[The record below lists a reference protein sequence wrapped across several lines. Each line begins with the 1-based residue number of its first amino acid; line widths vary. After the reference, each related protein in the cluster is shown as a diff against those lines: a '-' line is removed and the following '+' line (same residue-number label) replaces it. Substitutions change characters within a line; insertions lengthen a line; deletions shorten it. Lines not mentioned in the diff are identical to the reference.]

1 MEEGEGTIRIR
12 PVTWY
17 DLWVMHRYRGQ
28 VQYFDNSLA
37 LTRGYSLRRAF
48 FGSLSPSRV
57 SYTALCR
64 SRQDNQFLIGQVN
77 YCLNEH
83 SARLGFVLPE
93 RSLES
98 PVLGALLEDLAWQA
112 ADRGA
117 LHLLAEVD
125 ERSRAVDPLRWAGFT
140 IYAWQKLFKLNGASL
155 TGECPEDCWQPLS
168 PVQKFAV
175 RSLYQTLA
183 PPLVQGAE
191 SLNGQVM
198 KGLIYCQDG
207 EVMGY
212 AEGHAGPRG
221 IYLTPIIH
229 PNVAHLDR
237 VLLSLLR
244 SLAPS
249 GRRPVYL
256 GVRSY
261 QSWVQPALEALGA
274 QPGPQQ
280 ALMIKHMVQTQR
292 VGLQS
297 VRSAALERAQPIM
310 AGPKAEPIQTDG
322 GPLPG

>member
-1 MEEGEGTIRIR
+1 
-12 PVTWY
+12 
-17 DLWVMHRYRGQ
+17 
-28 VQYFDNSLA
+28 
-37 LTRGYSLRRAF
+37 
-48 FGSLSPSRV
+48 
-57 SYTALCR
+57 
-64 SRQDNQFLIGQVN
+64 
-77 YCLNEH
+77 
-83 SARLGFVLPE
+83 
-93 RSLES
+93 
-98 PVLGALLEDLAWQA
+98 
-112 ADRGA
+112 
-117 LHLLAEVD
+117 
-125 ERSRAVDPLRWAGFT
+125 
-140 IYAWQKLFKLNGASL
+140 
-155 TGECPEDCWQPLS
+155 
-168 PVQKFAV
+168 
-175 RSLYQTLA
+175 
-183 PPLVQGAE
+183 
-191 SLNGQVM
+191 
-198 KGLIYCQDG
+198 
-207 EVMGY
+207 MGY